1 MIMKHPNKFSKGLR
15 YIFIIAVMMI
25 FSAETFSQNFVKI
38 TDSTNAIVTS
48 QFSGNYFGASWV
60 DIDNDSYPDLYINR
74 KGIFRN
80 NGNGSFYLSGSIL
93 DSNVNN
99 LGNTWADYNNDG
111 FIDCWV
117 TSTGAAASFLYKN
130 NGDGSFTKITTGEIG
145 DSSYNTGWG
154 NAWADYDNDGYPDLL
169 IAAANAFGTVN
180 HSNRLYHNSGDGSF
194 SRVNMPGL
202 TDTLAPFTIPTWSD
216 YDQDGDMDLFIGTGP
231 GGSVARDNLYKN
243 MLKETGM
250 ATLVRLDLPPLS
262 TDLQDGQVWNLID
275 YDNDGDLD
283 AFLTNY
289 ANSATNRLYRNNNG
303 TYERMTEA
311 QVGTIVSDLGLFLA
325 NNWADFDN
333 DGDIDC
339 FITREGITPLYYN
352 NNGDGTFTRIDTL
365 AFSFNPGSNYGATAG
380 DYDKNGTLD
389 LYVTGNTAS
398 NGLYK
403 NELTNGYSWINIKCI
418 GGGPLSNLSNK
429 SAIGTKVKA
438 KATINGVSVWQYRE
452 VLAQNSFNSM
462 NMLNVHM
469 GFGNATVID
478 SLVIIWPKGLQ
489 EVYTNVQ
496 PNNFYDATEGQGI
509 VSGVNN
515 GSYENPEEFRLHQ
528 NYPNPFNPK
537 TVIGYDLTKGGKI
550 SLKIFDIL
558 GKEIKTLVND
568 FQPAGNYNVSFD
580 GEGLSSGTYIYRL
593 SAGEFSLTK
602 KMTLLK

>member
-1 MIMKHPNKFSKGLR
+1 MKHPNKFSKGLR
-15 YIFIIAVMMI
+15 YIFIIAEMAI

-194 SRVNMPGL
+194 LRVNMPGL

-311 QVGTIVSDLGLFLA
+311 QVGTIVSDE
-325 NNWADFDN
+325 
-333 DGDIDC
+333 
-339 FITREGITPLYYN
+339 R
-352 NNGDGTFTRIDTL
+352 
-365 AFSFNPGSNYGATAG
+365 
-380 DYDKNGTLD
+380 D
-389 LYVTGNTAS
+389 L
-398 NGLYK
+398 
-403 NELTNGYSWINIKCI
+403 
-418 GGGPLSNLSNK
+418 
-429 SAIGTKVKA
+429 
-438 KATINGVSVWQYRE
+438 
-452 VLAQNSFNSM
+452 
-462 NMLNVHM
+462 
-469 GFGNATVID
+469 
-478 SLVIIWPKGLQ
+478 
-489 EVYTNVQ
+489 
-496 PNNFYDATEGQGI
+496 
-509 VSGVNN
+509 
-515 GSYENPEEFRLHQ
+515 
-528 NYPNPFNPK
+528 
-537 TVIGYDLTKGGKI
+537 
-550 SLKIFDIL
+550 
-558 GKEIKTLVND
+558 
-568 FQPAGNYNVSFD
+568 
-580 GEGLSSGTYIYRL
+580 
-593 SAGEFSLTK
+593 
-602 KMTLLK
+602 

>member
-1 MIMKHPNKFSKGLR
+1 MKHPNIVSIKPKH
-15 YIFIIAVMMI
+15 IFIIILMI
-25 FSAETFSQNFVKI
+25 IFTRDTFSQNFVKV
-38 TDSTNAIVTS
+38 TDSANAIVTS
-48 QFSGNYFGASWV
+48 QFSGNYFGTSWV
-60 DIDNDSYPDLYINR
+60 DVDNDGYLDLYINR
-74 KGIFRN
+74 KGIYRN
-80 NGNGSFYLSGSIL
+80 NGNGNFSMYGTIL
-93 DSNVNN
+93 ESNVNN
-99 LGNTWADYNNDG
+99 LGNSWADYNNDG

-117 TSTGAAASFLYKN
+117 TSTGAAASFLFKN

-180 HSNRLYHNSGDGSF
+180 HSNRLYHNNGDGSF

-243 MLKETGM
+243 MLKETGT

-283 AFLTNY
+283 ACLTNY
-289 ANSATNRLYRNNNG
+289 ASSATNRLYRNNNG

-325 NNWADFDN
+325 NNWGDFDN

-339 FITREGITPLYYN
+339 FITREGAKPYYYN
-352 NNGDGTFTRIDTL
+352 NNGNGTFTRLDSL
-365 AFSFNPGSNYGATAG
+365 AFSLINGGNYGATAG

-389 LYVTGNTAS
+389 LYVTGSTLS

-403 NELTNGYSWINIKCI
+403 NELTNGYSWVNIRCI
-418 GGGPLSNLSNK
+418 GGGPQNNLSNK

-438 KATINGVSVWQYRE
+438 KATINGTSVWQYRE

-496 PNNFYDATEGQGI
+496 PNDFYNATEGQGI
-509 VSGVNN
+509 VSGINSF
-515 GSYENPEEFRLHQ
+515 GSTVSPDKFKLYQ

-537 TVIGYDLTKGGKI
+537 TLIGYELTKSSKI

-558 GKEIKTLVND
+558 GKEIRTLVSE
-568 FQPAGNYNVSFD
+568 FQPAGNYKVSFD
-580 GEGLSSGTYIYRL
+580 GEGLPSGTYIYRL

>member
-1 MIMKHPNKFSKGLR
+1 M
-15 YIFIIAVMMI
+15 
-25 FSAETFSQNFVKI
+25 
-38 TDSTNAIVTS
+38 
-48 QFSGNYFGASWV
+48 
-60 DIDNDSYPDLYINR
+60 
-74 KGIFRN
+74 
-80 NGNGSFYLSGSIL
+80 
-93 DSNVNN
+93 
-99 LGNTWADYNNDG
+99 
-111 FIDCWV
+111 
-117 TSTGAAASFLYKN
+117 
-130 NGDGSFTKITTGEIG
+130 
-145 DSSYNTGWG
+145 
-154 NAWADYDNDGYPDLL
+154 
-169 IAAANAFGTVN
+169 
-180 HSNRLYHNSGDGSF
+180 
-194 SRVNMPGL
+194 
-202 TDTLAPFTIPTWSD
+202 
-216 YDQDGDMDLFIGTGP
+216 
-231 GGSVARDNLYKN
+231 
-243 MLKETGM
+243 
-250 ATLVRLDLPPLS
+250 
-262 TDLQDGQVWNLID
+262 
-275 YDNDGDLD
+275 
-283 AFLTNY
+283 
-289 ANSATNRLYRNNNG
+289 NG

-537 TVIGYDLTKGGKI
+537 TVIGYDLTKGDKI